1 MLHRS
6 VFLLVIATIT
16 MLGLACQSNEQAAST
31 ATPATA
37 AKSAAA
43 TATPTVI
50 HGGTVKVG
58 QIRKPE
64 NFDPMTN
71 SYSGESAM
79 LGLIYDSI

>member
-31 ATPATA
+31 ATA

-50 HGGTVKVG
+50 RGGTVKVG
-58 QIRKPE
+58 QIRKPDL
-64 NFDPMTN
+64 FDPMTN